1 MSDSVGINPATVP
14 HGATAVP
21 DPTTAADGYLPVISG
36 VDAGR
41 PNVASGATARI
52 AASDGW
58 GRDAHMVEVLFQIIE
73 GMEPPWITLN
83 VLEAAA
89 LRFPLVDRE
98 ILRLTI
104 MTIMMTQCRVV
115 VGLTRSGLRRGPRV
129 DREGNAFVEL
139 DLDYSDRYSTSH

>member
-1 MSDSVGINPATVP
+1 VS

-21 DPTTAADGYLPVISG
+21 DPTTVADGYSSVISDS
-36 VDAGR
+36 VAGR
-41 PNVASGATARI
+41 SSVTSGATARI
-52 AASDGW
+52 SASDGW
-58 GRDAHMVEVLFQIIE
+58 GRDAHMVEGLFQIIE

-98 ILRLTI
+98 TLRLTI
-104 MTIMMTQCRVV
+104 MTIMMTQRRVV
-115 VGLTRSGLRRGPRV
+115 VRLTRSGLRRGPRV
-129 DREGNAFVEL
+129 DRDGNAFVEL